1 MKRLSLFLVFLMGLL
16 FAGKS
21 QTNIDSDS
29 ISFEQQRER
38 INNLLEERSRRFGEF
53 DNSLRQ
59 KTGVFGIFKRKKD
72 MQKSIDILRKI
83 VLTDNDI
90 FLETKKLLD
99 VKGGESEKKA
109 NMVKEKDNQVPG
121 YMHTITKIQTENEKL
136 RNQINDLETKQRT
149 LHTTILLLVI
159 AILAL
164 GFTLYVRLR
173 SRKHQNL
180 TQE

>member
-1 MKRLSLFLVFLMGLL
+1 MKRLSLFLVFLMGML

-72 MQKSIDILRKI
+72 MQKSIDILREI
-83 VLTDNDI
+83 VLTDNHI

-99 VKGGESEKKA
+99 IKGHESDRNENLA
-109 NMVKEKDNQVPG
+109 TVYDRQVTG
-121 YMHTITKIQTENEKL
+121 YMHTITKLQTENEKL
-136 RNQINDLETKQRT
+136 RLEINDLESKQRGGH
-149 LHTTILLLVI
+149 LAILLLIIVS
-159 AILAL
+159 LAL
-164 GFTLYVRLR
+164 GFGLYRYFKR
-173 SRKHQNL
+173 S
-180 TQE
+180 TA

>member
-1 MKRLSLFLVFLMGLL
+1 MKQLALLLLFLVGMLHM
-16 FAGKS
+16 GKS
-21 QTNIDSDS
+21 QTNIDADS

-38 INNLLEERSRRFGEF
+38 VNNLLEKRSRRFGEF

-72 MQKSIDILRKI
+72 MQKSIDILREI

-99 VKGGESEKKA
+99 IKGGESEKNENLATEYDK
-109 NMVKEKDNQVPG
+109 QVSG
-121 YMHTITKIQTENEKL
+121 YMHTITKLQTENEKL